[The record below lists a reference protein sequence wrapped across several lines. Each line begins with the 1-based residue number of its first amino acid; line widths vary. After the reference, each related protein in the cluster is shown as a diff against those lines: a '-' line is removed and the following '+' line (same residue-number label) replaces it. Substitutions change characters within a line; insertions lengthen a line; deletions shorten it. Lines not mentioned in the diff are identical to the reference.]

1 LRAARPPPPAAP
13 SKPPSTLLNPTTATI
28 HFVFDSDGR
37 RIVEY
42 NETTG
47 ALIREYVW
55 NGREPVA
62 VIEGGVVSFVRA
74 DHIGRPVF
82 ATNSTGVKVWSATY
96 HPFGGVHVSTGTLP
110 PNRFPGQWFQSESG
124 LHQNWMRDYDPTTGR
139 YLQTDPLGL
148 IAGMSVYGYANQSPM
163 MYLDP
168 NGENPLL
175 VAALLAGA
183 GAVLFDWAI
192 STFRCECYT
201 LEDAVTSFA
210 TGAALGGA
218 GLAWKGIKCIG
229 KEFSHFVPTRWLEAT
244 KPGRWLDKRNNP
256 YRSLNGNY
264 VTSWTHAMTDYHRAL
279 KGFPKSKMW
288 WPGLRHALRVPV
300 WMWGAP
306 VGATVG
312 QLSGCECVDGGSE

>member
-1 LRAARPPPPAAP
+1 MRAARPPPPAAP

-96 HPFGGVHVSTGTLP
+96 HP
-110 PNRFPGQWFQSESG
+110 
-124 LHQNWMRDYDPTTGR
+124 GR